1 MTMKQLF
8 LTSCILTASLAQA
21 VSMKDFD
28 RSNLNPYIIRAEEAV
43 KAIKPSTLRS
53 REDTRNLQKEE
64 LKKIKK
70 ELKNN
75 KKELKK
81 NKETLE
87 ESLKVKPEITED
99 DKAALRNARQSY
111 KTACQLYKA
120 FKNDVYKNWKE
131 TGSFPAIQ

>member
-64 LKKIKK
+64 LKK
-70 ELKNN
+70 
-75 KKELKK
+75 